1 MLRASIISLI
11 LVLTA
16 CGGDGA
22 GDTTLADTTTTAP
35 TALADM
41 PQECIDALVAYL
53 QAIEPALEGVD
64 FDAAVPDDLEEV
76 SVEIETLGAEYAA
89 NIEELGCPE
98 PAGTDEEAF
107 LAMLD
112 LAEREAPG
120 TVAYLQWVQGL
131 IEGTGGAEVAGDCE
145 TDITAMQAIVDEAGT
160 MSELTMTQVVEVG
173 SLVASISTN
182 CSSERAEEFFAQE
195 DVAAF
200 LEEG

>member
-131 IEGTGGAEVAGDCE
+131 IEGTGGAEVSGDCE